1 MKKIFVMLLWLLPL
15 LVRAHIGSP
24 DVFLT
29 ATSVPGRRMS

>member
-29 ATSVPGRRMS
+29 AT